1 MGFLV
6 WRFVFVSS
14 INLSAAKTIKDS
26 VCERKKVPTITR
38 EQKVARIE
46 VERA

>member
-14 INLSAAKTIKDS
+14 INFSAAKTIKDS
-26 VCERKKVPTITR
+26 VRERKKKVPTITR

-46 VERA
+46 VE